1 MYLRIIEFA
10 FYDFPFDAQAVL
22 KIQVDMLFGK
32 MFRQAYEN
40 VLEVVQMSLFYRVL
54 HELRSRTSSLLDS
67 REQKISLQRCECLAK
82 FLIVI
87 SFCTDWQD
95 IRVVI
100 GDHVNL
106 LLILFA
112 NHFQAVILNVF

>member
-1 MYLRIIEFA
+1 
-10 FYDFPFDAQAVL
+10 
-22 KIQVDMLFGK
+22 MLFGK

-40 VLEVVQMSLFYRVL
+40 VLEVVQMSLFYRVS

-67 REQKISLQRCECLAK
+67 REQKIALQRCKSLAK

-100 GDHVNL
+100 GYHVNL
-106 LLILFA
+106 LVILFA